1 MRALA
6 ILALIFALLVAAC
19 GGGGEQKPAP
29 ASGMPIAGGGLSV
42 SEALA
47 SDLEGP
53 LMVKGYLVELEG
65 ELRLCTAVLESQPPQ
80 CGEPSLAVAG
90 DASGAGQYDAS
101 GLVSLLGEIDGGT
114 LTVSVNTR

>member
-1 MRALA
+1 MRAIA
-6 ILALIFALLVAAC
+6 ILSLVFALLVAAC
-19 GGGGEQKPAP
+19 GGGSEQKPVP

-53 LMVKGYLVELEG
+53 LQVKGYLVERGG

-90 DASGAGQYDAS
+90 DASGADQYDAS
-101 GLVSLLGEIDGGT
+101 GLVSLLGEVEGGT
-114 LTVSVNTR
+114 ITVSAHST

>member
-6 ILALIFALLVAAC
+6 VLSLLFALLVAAC
-19 GGGGEQKPAP
+19 GGGSEQKPVP

-47 SDLEGP
+47 SDLDGP
-53 LMVKGYLVELEG
+53 LQVKGYLIRRDG

-90 DASGAGQYDAS
+90 DVSGIEPYDGG
-101 GLVSLLGEIDGGT
+101 GLVSLLGAVVGGT
-114 LTVSVNTR
+114 ITVSAHST